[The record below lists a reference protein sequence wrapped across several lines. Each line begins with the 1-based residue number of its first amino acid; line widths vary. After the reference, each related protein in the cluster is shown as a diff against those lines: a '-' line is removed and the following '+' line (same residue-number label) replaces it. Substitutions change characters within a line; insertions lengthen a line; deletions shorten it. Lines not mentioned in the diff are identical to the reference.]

1 MLTMRHFNMFR
12 SLKILFIL
20 PILFFVQNVIAKDQC
35 LGTFSSYEYNAESG
49 DIQGVEIKVVY
60 TRLGK
65 QAAIQFSEGEPGAL
79 IVVPIACDGSN
90 FSFKIP
96 KTYDILSANFEGV
109 ISKKNLSGKL
119 IYENGASGQ
128 LILPRKKGFWD

>member
-1 MLTMRHFNMFR
+1 MFM
-12 SLKILFIL
+12 SSKILFLIVA
-20 PILFFVQNVIAKDQC
+20 LFFVQNVIAKDQC

-79 IVVPIACDGSN
+79 IVIPVTCKGSN

-96 KTYDILSANFEGV
+96 KTNEVLSANFNGE

-119 IYENGASGQ
+119 IYENGASEQ
-128 LILPRKKGFWD
+128 LILPRKKGCWDDAQLSNK

>member
-1 MLTMRHFNMFR
+1 MKNFSMFIPIR
-12 SLKILFIL
+12 ILFIL
-20 PILFFVQNVIAKDQC
+20 LTLFFVQNVIAKNLC
-35 LGTFSSYEYNAESG
+35 LGTFSSYEYNAEGG
-49 DIQGVEIKVVY
+49 DILGVEIKVVH

-65 QAAIQFSEGEPGAL
+65 QAAIQFSEGEPGEL
-79 IVVPIACDGSN
+79 TVVTVTCDGSH

-96 KTYDILSANFEGV
+96 KTNDVLSAQFEGT

-119 IYENGASGQ
+119 TYENGASGQ